1 MKQRIIIIMIIIMIT
16 VSDDDDDDDDDDVR
30 GLPQLFSALRLSGIR
45 KHSGDFVNHSLYTRP
60 SVVRADTHPTSATG
74 LSSPVPGRARIRAE
88 AAASRS
94 PLQPTASACL
104 R

>member
-16 VSDDDDDDDDDDVR
+16 VFDDDDDDDDEDDVR

-60 SVVRADTHPTSATG
+60 SVVS
-74 LSSPVPGRARIRAE
+74 
-88 AAASRS
+88 
-94 PLQPTASACL
+94 
-104 R
+104 